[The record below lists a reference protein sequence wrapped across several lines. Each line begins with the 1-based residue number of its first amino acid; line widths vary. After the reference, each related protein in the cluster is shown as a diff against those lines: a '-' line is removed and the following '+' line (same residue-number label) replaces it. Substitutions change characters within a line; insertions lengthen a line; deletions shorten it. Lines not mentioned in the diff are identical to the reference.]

1 MANYRGADRSG
12 CRVGPDRRE
21 TFGVAA
27 EVHNGER
34 QHNARLSSLWPAIF
48 CQGAVGGG
56 GLPTISWK
64 IPVRVYT
71 RTCWIVLDTCARV
84 SRIGSGNRRKL
95 VTAGLFDL
103 RSKLPPLPSTS
114 FRLLSLFL
122 APRPPVSRL
131 SPPDRHPA
139 SPRPCPVGSAAAVS
153 IYPALA
159 AAQPPLHTRPIYRLA
174 RLRSTPLALRF
185 RTIRDAR
192 LNPHRFARYRI
203 IRAHLR
209 PLLRTDLQQQ
219 VNNLFPPFFVPS
231 DRTPR

>member
-1 MANYRGADRSG
+1 MLDSVGYVRACVEDRE
-12 CRVGPDRRE
+12 RE
-21 TFGVAA
+21 RAQIGHGWSV
-27 EVHNGER
+27 R
-34 QHNARLSSLWPAIF
+34 SSF
-48 CQGAVGGG
+48 Q
-56 GLPTISWK
+56 T
-64 IPVRVYT
+64 T
-71 RTCWIVLDTCARV
+71 
-84 SRIGSGNRRKL
+84 
-95 VTAGLFDL
+95 
-103 RSKLPPLPSTS
+103 PLPSTS
-114 FRLLSLFL
+114 FRLLSLFP